1 MMWCARRALPAGLW
15 SVDDLAK
22 MLFAFAFQTFMGT
35 CARVYAGNFTDN
47 VWLFFVANVFPAHQR
62 ARLTY
67 TLVAE
72 R

>member
-47 VWLFFVANVFPAHQR
+47 VWLFFRHKRFPSASMRKTH
-62 ARLTY
+62 LY
-67 TLVAE
+67 T
-72 R
+72 RR